1 MIGRADIE
9 AAYERISPY
18 IRRTPVVEMDA
29 LALGLDFPVTLK
41 MEHLQAT
48 GSFKLRGAFNN
59 LLTQALSD
67 AGVVATSGGNHGAGV
82 AYAATALGKP
92 STIYVPASIAAEVK
106 LRRMR
111 GFGADVVAVPDPVG
125 QAYVECQAHA
135 ARTGALEIHPFD
147 SDATLAGQGTVALE
161 LSAQAEIDTLLV
173 SVGGDWTRNT
183 PAVEYPYLRDVY
195 AALGAEG
202 AVGNAH
208 FADEQHDYGPSK
220 RRAVVAFLAREL
232 GLDRGGV
239 LVLLLVALL
248 LVVVARDAHDRARVH
263 EAGRDDRRLEH
274 LEAGGDLHGVSGPDL
289 GDLAVPEEDD
299 AVLDGGAGHGVD
311 HAAADRHLGGGAG
324 RERGEG
330 EGESGECV
338 AVSHQSWSPWLS
350 SPKQQ

>member
-173 SVGGDWTRNT
+173 SVGGGGLIGGILSHYQDDVRVIS
-183 PAVEYPYLRDVY
+183 VETEQTASLAKSREQGEVVTILPGGIS
-195 AALGAEG
+195 ASGLGAS
-202 AVGNAH
+202 AVGERGWA
-208 FADEQHDYGPSK
+208 AAQK
-220 RRAVVAFLAREL
+220 WLA
-232 GLDRGGV
+232 GH
-239 LVLLLVALL
+239 
-248 LVVVARDAHDRARVH
+248 VVVSDADTFEAQRRLW
-263 EAGRDDRRLEH
+263 EAGRIVVEPS
-274 LEAGGDLHGVSGPDL
+274 AATA
-289 GDLAVPEEDD
+289 LAALTASAYVPERDERV
-299 AVLDGGAGHGVD
+299 AVLLCGGNAEPDWFMHE
-311 HAAADRHLGGGAG
+311 A
-324 RERGEG
+324 
-330 EGESGECV
+330 
-338 AVSHQSWSPWLS
+338 
-350 SPKQQ
+350 